1 MLPYCVEPIP
11 KYIPT
16 IQQEIQTDSIF
27 NFSYPCLFEDEN
39 EYFLFKLGRKNCK
52 VKNKELLM
60 ILIKKDLGI
69 KNDILL
75 VLEMVLNYFGEN
87 QKTSIEPFYDDE
99 ETTSGDIFINV
110 TLKND
115 SANNFLKFKKVNDWF
130 IENIYKHR
138 QHLNINLDFE

>member
-1 MLPYCVEPIP
+1 
-11 KYIPT
+11 
-16 IQQEIQTDSIF
+16 
-27 NFSYPCLFEDEN
+27 
-39 EYFLFKLGRKNCK
+39 
-52 VKNKELLM
+52 M
-60 ILIKKDLGI
+60 ILIKKDLSI